1 MAEPDPLLDD
11 DLNEADRRTVDAIEN
26 PLPQSDNGP
35 EPSDLDEI
43 APEAPVAP
51 PSSVPLDDNLNEVK
65 PPEPLPGAPETPPGM
80 APVPGSAEDIKARE
94 LTAEGLSKKQAD
106 LDVQTATTNAA
117 TARQI
122 ADAAREADEDARL
135 ERADYLQRRQ
145 EAEKDLQEKTK
156 RLEGMR
162 IVDPRTGHSLKS
174 TLAVAFGNLG
184 AAFRS
189 AGGGDSKN
197 HVIDQLQQQWHN
209 DVEIQKANIA
219 AARDNVIQAR
229 TNLRDA
235 DEGRRLM
242 TRDADARL
250 LARYNV
256 ALKQGEASL
265 RNQGMTQAQ
274 IDGDKRI
281 MSLRAGAAQA
291 LAQARKD
298 DDAHALNQA
307 RIESLKAKAARDAKK
322 AKGGGA
328 GGGGGGGLRAFVAAA
343 NELGPGDPITPDV
356 AALGRA
362 AGLKP
367 NQIAAEVDRYRGS
380 GAKSAKAGAGGVGSV
395 RQNAVLGNLAEAEKA
410 AKEIKPGTV
419 SMSSLQR
426 LQTNTERHTAAQ
438 HAAASPLGAVGNAI
452 GRAVGFTPRG
462 EYDGIPDDEQ
472 KQITAQKQVITHLTE
487 MQQGKNLETLEQYE
501 KRYAPYYPGLSEAE
515 VRRREEAL
523 PMLVAEQRAIQD
535 PQGTGTKR
543 QAAGEARAATGEGSI
558 DAERMR
564 KAKAALASPN
574 APAAVKAEA
583 AKYLKRAI
591 KSGEK
596 AAAGGGTPIEDIVL

>member
-26 PLPQSDNGP
+26 PLPQTGDGP

-106 LDVQTATTNAA
+106 LDVQTATTNAG

-122 ADAAREADEDARL
+122 ADAARDADEDARL

-145 EAEKDLQEKTK
+145 EAERDLQAKTK

-197 HVIDQLQQQWHN
+197 HVLDQLQQQWHN

-307 RIESLKAKAARDAKK
+307 RIEALKAKAARDAKK

-328 GGGGGGGLRAFVAAA
+328 GGGGAGGDRALAVAEYLRDNPGDIPGAMRVA
-343 NELGPGDPITPDV
+343 GPGFDSKKFDKIVANSKPTESQAKDAKQAKVGLDAIDAIEKSGYKPSREEIQKWINNQRLTAQAAERSLGG
-356 AALGRA
+356 AALTVGQWFNLVPQSEVEGLSPEAQTYFANVRRYVEPIARSQSGAAISASEWENFFNQYGPNSAGGIEAAKRYLQATGRGAGVGGQQVHTSA
-362 AGLKP
+362 AGAPEKKP
-367 NQIAAEVDRYRGS
+367 
-380 GAKSAKAGAGGVGSV
+380 
-395 RQNAVLGNLAEAEKA
+395 
-410 AKEIKPGTV
+410 
-419 SMSSLQR
+419 
-426 LQTNTERHTAAQ
+426 
-438 HAAASPLGAVGNAI
+438 
-452 GRAVGFTPRG
+452 
-462 EYDGIPDDEQ
+462 
-472 KQITAQKQVITHLTE
+472 
-487 MQQGKNLETLEQYE
+487 
-501 KRYAPYYPGLSEAE
+501 
-515 VRRREEAL
+515 
-523 PMLVAEQRAIQD
+523 
-535 PQGTGTKR
+535 
-543 QAAGEARAATGEGSI
+543 AATGGAFVPGEVRKLKNGSTVRI
-558 DAERMR
+558 TSPDGDYEVISKGR
-564 KAKAALASPN
+564 KAD
-574 APAAVKAEA
+574 
-583 AKYLKRAI
+583 I
-591 KSGEK
+591 K
-596 AAAGGGTPIEDIVL
+596 L